1 MAHFGYTPTV
11 TPGDLLAAMRRTV
24 DQLAAFN
31 DIAKVLTSTL
41 ELEEVLKLIGAKLSQ
56 ILGAERWSLLLEHD
70 DGLLHFALAQG
81 PGAERLKDE
90 VLVPGEGIAGV
101 VFASGKPRLSKDA
114 RGDPDFADRFDLV
127 TGAPTGSVLAVPL
140 TVRDRVLGVLELVG
154 SNEAT
159 SFTMEDLR
167 AAITIADFAAI
178 AIDNARNFKKVQE
191 LTLTDEHTG
200 LYNARHFSELV
211 DAEVARCARFV
222 RPLSLL
228 FLDIDDFK
236 SVNDTRGHLVGSAT
250 LRHAGHLLN
259 TCIRGVDTAFRYGGD
274 EFAVLLVE
282 TGPDGART
290 VGQRVVEAF
299 RASPFE
305 PGRGAAVHV
314 TVSVGYASFPDHG
327 ISPTALL
334 QAADASMYR
343 AKKAG
348 KNRLADPT

>member
-1 MAHFGYTPTV
+1 
-11 TPGDLLAAMRRTV
+11 MRRTV

-41 ELEEVLKLIGAKLSQ
+41 ELEEVLVLIGAKLSQ

-70 DGLLHFALAQG
+70 DGLLHFELAQG
-81 PGAERLKDE
+81 PGAEKLKDE

-101 VFASGKPRLSKDA
+101 VFASGKPKLSRQA
-114 RGDPDFADRFDLV
+114 RDDPDFADRFDLV
-127 TGAPTGSVLAVPL
+127 TGASTGSVLAVPL

-154 SNEAT
+154 HDGGT
-159 SFTMEDLR
+159 PFTMEDLR

-200 LYNARHFSELV
+200 LYNARHFQALAE
-211 DAEVARCARFV
+211 AEVARCARFA

-228 FLDIDDFK
+228 FLDLDEFK
-236 SVNDTRGHLVGSAT
+236 KVNDTRGHLVGSAA
-250 LRHAGHLLN
+250 LKHAGQVLQS
-259 TCIRGVDTAFRYGGD
+259 CIRGVDTAFRYGGD

-290 VGQRVVEAF
+290 VAQRIVETF
-299 RASPFE
+299 RHTPFE
-305 PGRGAAVHV
+305 AGRGGAVPL

-327 ISPTALL
+327 ISLTGLL
-334 QAADASMYR
+334 QHADAAMYR
-343 AKKAG
+343 AKHAG
-348 KNRLADPT
+348 RDRVSPPA

>member
-1 MAHFGYTPTV
+1 
-11 TPGDLLAAMRRTV
+11 MRRTV

-31 DIAKVLTSTL
+31 DIAKALTSTL
-41 ELEEVLKLIGAKLSQ
+41 ELDEVLKLIGARLSH
-56 ILGAERWSLLLEHD
+56 ILGAERWSLLLEQD
-70 DGLLHFALAQG
+70 DGLLHFTLAQG

-90 VLVPGEGIAGV
+90 VVVPGEGIAGA
-101 VFASGKPRLSKDA
+101 VFASGKPRLCRSA
-114 RGDPDFADRFDLV
+114 RDDPDFVERFDFV
-127 TGAPTGSVLAVPL
+127 TGTATGSVLAVPL

-154 SNEAT
+154 PQDGTPFS
-159 SFTMEDLR
+159 MEDLR

-178 AIDNARNFKKVQE
+178 AIENARNFKKVQE
-191 LTLTDEHTG
+191 LTLIDEHTG
-200 LYNARHFSELV
+200 LYNARHFAALLEG
-211 DAEVARCARFV
+211 EVARCARFA

-228 FLDIDDFK
+228 FLDLDDFK
-236 SVNDTRGHLVGSAT
+236 KVNDTRGHVVGSAA
-250 LRHAGHLLN
+250 LRHAGQLLV
-259 TCIRGVDTAFRYGGD
+259 TCIRGVDVAFRYGGD

-305 PGRGAAVHV
+305 PGQGGAVQL

-348 KNRLADPT
+348 KNRLAEPG

>member
-1 MAHFGYTPTV
+1 MTPV
-11 TPGDLLAAMRRTV
+11 DLLAAMRRTV

-41 ELEEVLKLIGAKLSQ
+41 ELQEVLVLIGAKLSQ

-70 DGLLHFALAQG
+70 DGLLHFELAQG

-90 VLVPGEGIAGV
+90 VLVAGEGIAGV
-101 VFASGKPRLSKDA
+101 VFASGKPKLSRDA
-114 RGDPDFADRFDLV
+114 RGDPDFADRFDHV
-127 TGAPTGSVLAVPL
+127 TGTPTGSVLAVPL
-140 TVRDRVLGVLELVG
+140 TVRDRVLGVLELVSSQG
-154 SNEAT
+154 APA
-159 SFTMEDLR
+159 FTTEDLR

-191 LTLTDEHTG
+191 LTRTDEHTG
-200 LYNARHFSELV
+200 LYNARHLQELLK
-211 DAEVARCARFV
+211 DEVARCARFA

-228 FLDIDDFK
+228 FLDLDEFK
-236 SVNDTRGHLVGSAT
+236 KVNDTHGHVVGSGA
-250 LRHAGHLLN
+250 LKHAGHLLAS
-259 TCIRGVDTAFRYGGD
+259 CIRAVDTAFRYGGD

-290 VGQRVVEAF
+290 VAQRVVEAF
-299 RASPFE
+299 RASPYE
-305 PGRGAAVHV
+305 PGRGPSVPL
-314 TVSVGYASFPDHG
+314 TVSVGFAGFPDHG

-334 QAADASMYR
+334 QYADAAMYR

-348 KNRLADPT
+348 RNRVADS